1 MVKLFGCNKVIL
13 SCHDNAPVLLL
24 GREHKEQVAEG
35 MAHLV
40 LSDVDGNLSIWEL
53 KARVTR

>member
-1 MVKLFGCNKVIL
+1 MVKLLGCNKVIL

-35 MAHLV
+35 MA
-40 LSDVDGNLSIWEL
+40 NLPPPPLPLNI
-53 KARVTR
+53 